1 MKKKAKLFCLF
12 IGGYLLYGLI
22 MFYYLYVG
30 SDNTIPTSFEGTAA
44 DPKLFMTQEEQ
55 ILSTDFSRL
64 KNLLFFLSI
73 PVDWIIYL
81 FVLIFG
87 ISVYFNRLSKEVT
100 RFFFLQSALYVFL
113 LSLVSSVISFPLSY
127 ISRKVS
133 LDYGITSQSFT
144 SWMRDYTISFWIGVI
159 FTVLTVWVIYTFMR
173 KNEKR
178 WWFYVWLISIP
189 YTVFLM
195 FIQPV
200 VIDPLYNDFYSLKD
214 KELEVKILELAD
226 QADIPAEHVYEVN
239 MSEKT
244 NALNAYVTGIGSN
257 LRIVLWD
264 TTLNKLEDEET
275 LFVMAHEIGH
285 YVKHH
290 LYWNVIGSIVLTF
303 FGLYFGSKLFRFVLN
318 RYDERLSIRRHYDLA
333 SLPVLLLIF
342 SLLSFASS
350 PLTNAV
356 SRYHE
361 HDADVYAIEMTEDKE
376 AAIHA
381 FQKLTATG
389 LSEVNPPLLVKWL
402 RYGHP
407 TMLERLIFLET
418 YE

>member
-1 MKKKAKLFCLF
+1 
-12 IGGYLLYGLI
+12 

-44 DPKLFMTQEEQ
+44 DPKLFMTKEEQ

-73 PVDWIIYL
+73 PVDWMIYL

-133 LDYGITSQSFT
+133 LEYGITSQSFT
-144 SWMRDYTISFWIGVI
+144 GWMRDYTISFWVSFIM
-159 FTVLTVWVIYTFMR
+159 TALTVWVIYIFMR
-173 KNEKR
+173 RNEKR
-178 WWFYVWLISIP
+178 WWFHVWLISIP
-189 YTVFLM
+189 FTVFLM

-214 KELEVKILELAD
+214 KELETKILELAD
-226 QADIPAEHVYEVN
+226 RADIPAEHVYEVN

-290 LYWNVIGSIVLTF
+290 LYLNVIGSIVLTF
-303 FGLYFGSKLFRFVLN
+303 FGLYFGSKLFHFMLN
-318 RYDERLSIRRHYDLA
+318 RYGERLSIRRHNELA

-342 SLLSFASS
+342 SLLSFAAS
-350 PLTNAV
+350 PITNAV

-361 HDADVYAIEMTEDKE
+361 HEADVYAIEMTQDKE

-407 TMLERLIFLET
+407 TMLERLVFLET